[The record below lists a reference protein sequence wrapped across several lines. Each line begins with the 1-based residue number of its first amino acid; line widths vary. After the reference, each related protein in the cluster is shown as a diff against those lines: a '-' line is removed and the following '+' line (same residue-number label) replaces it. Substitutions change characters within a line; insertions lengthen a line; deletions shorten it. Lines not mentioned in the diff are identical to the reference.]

1 MYDKLNKAGHYIN
14 SVYSVV
20 GSVFLALIIIS
31 CSVQTF
37 TRYVLNDSQVWTEET
52 ARYAFVW
59 AIVLGTTVVTR
70 NWSHAS
76 LDFVVKKMPPAM
88 QRAFDAATYLLVMVC
103 GVAMVIYGMQL
114 VIKVWGS
121 VSTAC
126 HYPISMVYLS
136 IPVSGIAIAYHSFV
150 HFLGVYLKKEKGVES

>member
-1 MYDKLNKAGHYIN
+1 MYKKLDRAGYYIN
-14 SVYSVV
+14 KFYSIT
-20 GSVFLALIIIS
+20 GALFLAVIIIS
-31 CSVQTF
+31 CSAQTF

-59 AIVLGTTVVTR
+59 TVMFGATVVTR

-76 LDFVVKKMPPAM
+76 LDFVVKMFRPSIQKIFEAV
-88 QRAFDAATYLLVMVC
+88 TYFLVMAC
-103 GVAMVIYGMQL
+103 GIVMVIYGMQL
-114 VIKVWGS
+114 VLKVWGS

-126 HYPISMVYLS
+126 HYPISLVYLS

-150 HFLGVYLKKEKGVES
+150 HFLGVYFNKEKGDES

>member
-1 MYDKLNKAGHYIN
+1 MYDKLDKAGYYINKA
-14 SVYSVV
+14 YSII
-20 GSVFLALIIIS
+20 GAIFLSIIIVS

-59 AIVLGTTVVTR
+59 TIMLGATVVTR

-76 LDFVVKKMPPAM
+76 LDFVVKKFSIPV
-88 QRAFDAATYLLVMVC
+88 QRVFEALTYLLVMAC
-103 GVAMVIYGMQL
+103 GVVMVIYGVQL
-114 VIKVWGS
+114 VVKVWGS

-126 HYPISMVYLS
+126 HYPISLVYLS

-150 HFLGVYLKKEKGVES
+150 HFLGVWFKKEKGAEN